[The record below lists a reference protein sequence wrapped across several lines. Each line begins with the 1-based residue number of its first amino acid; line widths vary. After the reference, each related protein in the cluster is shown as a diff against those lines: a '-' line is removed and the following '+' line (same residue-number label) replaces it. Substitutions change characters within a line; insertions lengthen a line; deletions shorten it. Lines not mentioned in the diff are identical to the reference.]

1 MVHLAS
7 NNNQTFTPPTGAGYT
22 RIVVNAEHKNEAYL
36 NIGVVPYYVENQ
48 ESNDGDE
55 KVVNLLGNF
64 KDATTLSKT
73 TGSAN
78 PDDKNITSDFIPVI
92 ENNKYILGIKNTVD
106 AQRTSYKLAFYD
118 ASQTFI
124 SLQDWKNFSS
134 GNLSEIISL
143 PANTKFVR
151 VVINK
156 ENKEVVYFNVG
167 EIPFFNIEDKESV
180 NEDTVQVR
188 KLFHSERPYPN
199 KLYWKVLDAN
209 TNIKPLDMSRDGQL
223 IMASNGNK
231 VSQSLDDGQ
240 TWTDVGV
247 SVNGTLIQ
255 SIRILDDGE
264 LLIGT
269 SRDSSANV
277 KSKLFKSKGYNPSNP
292 SETVFNQ
299 VLEMNSPN
307 ANFNNPWCID
317 DYYNIILSSEYGD
330 II

>member
-1 MVHLAS
+1 M
-7 NNNQTFTPPTGAGYT
+7 
-22 RIVVNAEHKNEAYL
+22 
-36 NIGVVPYYVENQ
+36 
-48 ESNDGDE
+48 
-55 KVVNLLGNF
+55 
-64 KDATTLSKT
+64 
-73 TGSAN
+73 
-78 PDDKNITSDFIPVI
+78 
-92 ENNKYILGIKNTVD
+92 
-106 AQRTSYKLAFYD
+106 
-118 ASQTFI
+118 
-124 SLQDWKNFSS
+124 
-134 GNLSEIISL
+134 
-143 PANTKFVR
+143 
-151 VVINK
+151 
-156 ENKEVVYFNVG
+156 
-167 EIPFFNIEDKESV
+167 
-180 NEDTVQVR
+180 
-188 KLFHSERPYPN
+188 
-199 KLYWKVLDAN
+199 KVLDAN

>member
-1 MVHLAS
+1 M
-7 NNNQTFTPPTGAGYT
+7 
-22 RIVVNAEHKNEAYL
+22 
-36 NIGVVPYYVENQ
+36 
-48 ESNDGDE
+48 E
-55 KVVNLLGNF
+55 K
-64 KDATTLSKT
+64 
-73 TGSAN
+73 
-78 PDDKNITSDFIPVI
+78 
-92 ENNKYILGIKNTVD
+92 
-106 AQRTSYKLAFYD
+106 
-118 ASQTFI
+118 
-124 SLQDWKNFSS
+124 FSS

>member
-1 MVHLAS
+1 M
-7 NNNQTFTPPTGAGYT
+7 
-22 RIVVNAEHKNEAYL
+22 EKYL
-36 NIGVVPYYVENQ
+36 
-48 ESNDGDE
+48 S
-55 KVVNLLGNF
+55 L
-64 KDATTLSKT
+64 
-73 TGSAN
+73 
-78 PDDKNITSDFIPVI
+78 
-92 ENNKYILGIKNTVD
+92 ILKI
-106 AQRTSYKLAFYD
+106 
-118 ASQTFI
+118 
-124 SLQDWKNFSS
+124 
-134 GNLSEIISL
+134 
-143 PANTKFVR
+143 
-151 VVINK
+151 
-156 ENKEVVYFNVG
+156 
-167 EIPFFNIEDKESV
+167 KESV